1 MTGCVK
7 PEAKYQWYKRANV
20 LYAEQSEV
28 DAIIDS
34 TYDDNG
40 DIYDNEFQSLHNDS
54 PNDLHHVSSSAVESF
69 FEDPSIS
76 EFINDLDPS
85 EREAYFDMDNP

>member
-1 MTGCVK
+1 M
-7 PEAKYQWYKRANV
+7 KRSFSAPSMSAN
-20 LYAEQSEV
+20 AQPDNEV
-28 DAIIDS
+28 DAINDS
-34 TYDDNG
+34 TYDDTG

-85 EREAYFDMDNP
+85 ERGAFLYIYIYMMQ